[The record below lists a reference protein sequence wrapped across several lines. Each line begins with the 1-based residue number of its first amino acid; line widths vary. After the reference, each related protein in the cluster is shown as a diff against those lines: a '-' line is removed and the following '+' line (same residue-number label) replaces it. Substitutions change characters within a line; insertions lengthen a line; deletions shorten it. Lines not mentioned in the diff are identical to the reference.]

1 MLNSSVTV
9 KVSVA
14 LRVQVA
20 IARWRVTVVPGVE
33 YAQDFS
39 KSAEDMIP

>member
-20 IARWRVTVVPGVE
+20 IARWRVTVPGDE

>member
-1 MLNSSVTV
+1 MPNSSLTV
-9 KVSVA
+9 KASVA

-20 IARWRVTVVPGVE
+20 IAGWVPGVE
-33 YAQDFS
+33 CAQDFS